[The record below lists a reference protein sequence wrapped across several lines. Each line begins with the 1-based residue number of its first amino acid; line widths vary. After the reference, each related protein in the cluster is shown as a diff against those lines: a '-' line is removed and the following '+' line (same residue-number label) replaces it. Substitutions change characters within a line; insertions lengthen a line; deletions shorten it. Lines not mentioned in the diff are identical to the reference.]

1 MFAPGPPHS
10 IIPSS
15 FLSFPIGSSF
25 PFFTRSNSPL
35 SLRFFP
41 RRRRRICVVA
51 APSQTQRLQ
60 LFGREDFLC
69 VSDVGEGGEQEQQ
82 KRLAPRGLGK
92 ANIWKGSSPL
102 SSFLSRRESGERK
115 KGFQMEGGGE
125 GGVNRHRRRRR
136 RPPISQALN
145 PFFFFFSFLPPRKI
159 WKNGKGN
166 LLLAVTLPSH
176 FYSTIL
182 PPSFRPF
189 HEGKKKDEE
198 LRRKE
203 CGTVSFFS
211 VVHFL
216 GPAPLKPTLEPS
228 SSTIPSCHP
237 SHPYPC
243 LLGRSSPGRSMF
255 ARAVKEK
262 SKATIWNQT
271 LPPHSTPP
279 PGGRDSLQR
288 GTKHGKKREEEPS
301 ESQRLFLLVPLRQ
314 HKKEK
319 EEARQA
325 STTRS
330 YGVAKG
336 GKRGMGGTSK
346 GGGGGEGSLK
356 MEHLE

>member
-1 MFAPGPPHS
+1 MWRGEGRRPFSDRPAQGGREKAALSRFVREMNAPHRCPKGGGGNTSAEPSSAPTCWSGVGGVRGLPGESPDARGGGGPLFPLFAPGPPHS

-125 GGVNRHRRRRR
+125 GGVNRHRRRLR

-166 LLLAVTLPSH
+166 LLLAVTLPSP
-176 FYSTIL
+176 FYSTIYTA
-182 PPSFRPF
+182 SIF
-189 HEGKKKDEE
+189 
-198 LRRKE
+198 
-203 CGTVSFFS
+203 
-211 VVHFL
+211 
-216 GPAPLKPTLEPS
+216 PALS
-228 SSTIPSCHP
+228 
-237 SHPYPC
+237 
-243 LLGRSSPGRSMF
+243 
-255 ARAVKEK
+255 
-262 SKATIWNQT
+262 
-271 LPPHSTPP
+271 
-279 PGGRDSLQR
+279 
-288 GTKHGKKREEEPS
+288 
-301 ESQRLFLLVPLRQ
+301 
-314 HKKEK
+314 
-319 EEARQA
+319 
-325 STTRS
+325 
-330 YGVAKG
+330 
-336 GKRGMGGTSK
+336 
-346 GGGGGEGSLK
+346 
-356 MEHLE
+356 